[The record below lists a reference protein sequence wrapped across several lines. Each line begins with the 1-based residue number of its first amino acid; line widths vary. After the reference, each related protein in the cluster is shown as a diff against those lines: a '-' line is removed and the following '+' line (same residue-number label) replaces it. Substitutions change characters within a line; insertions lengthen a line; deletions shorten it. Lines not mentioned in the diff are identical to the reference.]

1 MTINNDEKTRVSD
14 SDTLID
20 GQIGGGQGQASVG
33 HSSQQSY
40 TLNICIPQ
48 LVERQAITTPEAQAL
63 VDGNIAISYAQLN
76 QRANQLA
83 HYLRASGVGA
93 NTLVGLCIERSIDMV
108 VGLLGILKSGGAYV
122 PLDPEYPSD
131 RLKFMLDDAQIHVLV
146 TRQHLAERLALSDSK
161 AICVD
166 THAAQLAAQSTANPA
181 TEIATADLAY
191 VIYTSG
197 STGLPKGVQ
206 ITHGNLLNLIS
217 WHQRAF
223 SVTASDRA
231 TQVASPAFD
240 ATVWELW
247 PYLSCGASIY
257 LVDENTRILAPLL
270 RDWLLDNAITISF
283 LPTPLAE
290 SVLRENW
297 PNKSSLRFL
306 LTGGDVLHSYPA
318 TDVPFTLVNNY
329 GPTEST
335 VVATSGYVLPL
346 PHAKELPFIGR
357 AIDNTQIYILDEHM
371 QPVPVGEAGEIYIG
385 GKSLAKGYLNRPE
398 LTAEKFIPSP
408 FGEDADARLY
418 KTGDIARYLPDG
430 QIAFL
435 GRADHQVKIRGF
447 RIELGEIEGV
457 LNSYPPVQQAIVVA
471 SENASGEKQLVA
483 YLVPATLVTEQP
495 LRLAELRAF
504 LQEHLPDYMLPAT
517 FVLLESM
524 PLTANGKVDRAA
536 LPVPSAANT
545 LVDEATQSSTPDTS
559 IEQQVMEI
567 IASVLGVE
575 RVGVDE
581 NFFTLGGHSLL
592 GAQVIIQVEAVF
604 DVKMS
609 LRTLFNAP
617 TVRELALEIEQNI
630 LAKLETMSED
640 ELRLMLD

>member
-20 GQIGGGQGQASVG
+20 GRISGGQGQSAIG
-33 HSSQQSY
+33 YSSQQSY

-63 VDGNIAISYAQLN
+63 VGGNIAISYAQLN

-108 VGLLGILKSGGAYV
+108 VGLLGILKAGGAYV

-131 RLKFMLDDAQIHVLV
+131 RLKFMLDDAQVHLLV

-166 THAAQLAAQSTANPA
+166 THATQLAAQSTANLA
-181 TEIATADLAY
+181 IEIAPTDLAY
-191 VIYTSG
+191 IIYTSG

-290 SVLRENW
+290 SVLREKW

-318 TDVPFTLVNNY
+318 SDVPFTLVNNY

-346 PHAKELPFIGR
+346 PHAKELPSIGR
-357 AIDNTQIYILDEHM
+357 AIDNTQIYILDERM

-408 FGEDADARLY
+408 FAEDARLY
-418 KTGDIARYLPDG
+418 KTGDIARCLPDG

-435 GRADHQVKIRGF
+435 GRVDSQVKIRGF

-457 LNSYPPVQQAIVVA
+457 LNSYPAVQQAIVVA

-483 YLVPATLVTEQP
+483 YLVPAALVTEQP
-495 LRLAELRAF
+495 LHIAELRAF
-504 LQEHLPDYMLPAT
+504 LQEYLPDYMLPAT

-592 GAQVIIQVEAVF
+592 GAQVIIQIEAVF

>member
-1 MTINNDEKTRVSD
+1 MAINNF
-14 SDTLID
+14 DTFID
-20 GQIGGGQGQASVG
+20 GRIDGGQGQVFVG
-33 HSSQQSY
+33 SSSPQNMC
-40 TLNICIPQ
+40 LPQ
-48 LVERQAITTPEAQAL
+48 LVEQQARATPDAQAL
-63 VDGNIAISYAQLN
+63 VDGNVVISYAQLN

-83 HYLRASGVGA
+83 HYLRASGIGA
-93 NTLVGLCIERSIDMV
+93 NSLVGLCIERSIDMV
-108 VGLLGILKSGGAYV
+108 VGLLGILKAGGAYV
-122 PLDPEYPSD
+122 PLDPEYPVD
-131 RLKFMLDDAQIHVLV
+131 RLKFMLDDAQIHLLV
-146 TRQHLAERLALSDSK
+146 TRQHLAERLALVNTSI
-161 AICVD
+161 ICVD
-166 THAAQLAAQSTANPA
+166 TDATQLATQSTAKPDI
-181 TEIATADLAY
+181 EIVTTDLAY

-197 STGLPKGVQ
+197 STGLPKGVE

-223 SVTASDRA
+223 SVIASDRA

-240 ATVWELW
+240 AAVWELW

-257 LVDENTRILAPLL
+257 LVNENTRLLAPQL
-270 RDWLLDNAITISF
+270 RDWLLDNAITITF

-290 SVLRENW
+290 RVLREHW
-297 PNKSSLRFL
+297 PSKSSLRFL

-318 TDVPFTLVNNY
+318 PDAPFTLVNNY

-335 VVATSGYVLPL
+335 VVATSGYVLPSIL
-346 PHAKELPFIGR
+346 NNELPSIGR
-357 AIDNTQIYILDEHM
+357 AIDNTQIYILDESM
-371 QPVPVGEAGEIYIG
+371 QPVAVGEVGEIYIG

-398 LTAEKFIPSP
+398 LTAEKFITHS
-408 FGEDADARLY
+408 FNSNESIRLY
-418 KTGDIARYLPDG
+418 KTGDIARYLSEG

-435 GRADHQVKIRGF
+435 GRADSQVKIRGF

-457 LNSYPPVQQAIVVA
+457 LNSYSMVQQAVVIA

-483 YLVPATLVTEQP
+483 YLVPATLATEQP
-495 LRLAELRAF
+495 LSVAELRAF
-504 LQEHLPDYMLPAT
+504 LQERLPDYMLPAT
-517 FVLLESM
+517 LVRLESV

-536 LPVPSAANT
+536 LPVPSAVNT
-545 LVDEATQSSTPDTS
+545 LVDEVSSSATPDTS

-575 RVGVDE
+575 TVGLDE

-604 DVKMS
+604 GVKMS

-617 TVRELALEIEQNI
+617 TVRELALEIEKSI

-640 ELRLMLD
+640 ELHLMLD